1 MDPSERLVVPVEK
14 KYYNIRDPK
23 RISCPIYRRPKLLN
37 RSVASSFTAK
47 YPEKVK
53 KAMRD

>member
-1 MDPSERLVVPVEK
+1 MDPSERLVPVEK